1 MTLDPTSTTTDDVP
15 DEILRSIHIAARDET
30 VFAIISEPG
39 WFVNDGEYREH
50 EITTD
55 GDISHVVDPVHGTF
69 EIRTLELDPPHR
81 AVFQWLVG
89 QSGSL
94 EDAPVNTIE
103 FTLVPE
109 QDGVLLTV
117 RETGF
122 AGLSATAAERRRSYE
137 DNAQGWREEL
147 AVARTLAEA
156 VR

>member
-1 MTLDPTSTTTDDVP
+1 MTLDPMSTTTDDVP
-15 DEILRSIHIAARDET
+15 DEILRSIRIAARAET
-30 VFAIISEPG
+30 VFEIISEPG
-39 WFVNDGEYREH
+39 WFINDGEYREH

-55 GDISHVVDPVHGTF
+55 GDISRVVDPVHGTF
-69 EIRTLELDPPHR
+69 EIRTLVLDPPRR

-94 EDAPVNTIE
+94 EDFPVNTVE
-103 FTLVPE
+103 FTIVPE

-137 DNAQGWREEL
+137 DNTQGWREEL